1 MRKKGKVVFK
11 RYEQKQLMLIPPSYE
26 ELVPGN
32 HPVRVVNEVVERI
45 DISGLERSYK
55 GGGTSSYHP
64 RMLLKVVV
72 YAYLRNIYSSRKME
86 QALNE
91 NVHFMWLAG
100 GAKPDHNTISDFR
113 GKRLKGQLKEIFNQV
128 VVLLAEAGA
137 VSLKEVVLDGTKIE
151 ANANRYTFVWG
162 KAIKV
167 SRERIERQLRELWEY
182 VEKVY
187 QGEEQ
192 QPNEPDFAAIDP
204 EAVRRTIEEI
214 NEALREKEIDPKIKQ
229 KLNYAKKNWPQ
240 KLAEYDEKEKIL
252 AGRNSYSKTDKD
264 ATFMR
269 MKEDHMLNGQL
280 KPGYNVQASTE
291 KQYIINYTLGQTTTD
306 TTLLKDHV
314 GEHIHSYGSSPQT
327 LTADAGYGS
336 EENYGFLEDK
346 GITPFVKY
354 NYFDKEINDKK
365 PNTFH
370 ADNLIYNPTTDIY
383 TCPIGQPMRYIG
395 DKKRKTRTGYLQTH
409 RMYQALNCRGCP
421 MRGPCHRAEGNRIIQ
436 RSPNLVRYKQK
447 VKELLTS
454 DEGIVKRKQRWQVEA
469 VFGNIKQNKGFRRFN
484 LRGIDKATTEIG
496 LIAIA
501 HNLQRFSTNTG
512 H

>member
-1 MRKKGKVVFK
+1 MKEKKVVFK
-11 RYEQKQLMLIPPSYE
+11 RYVQEQMMLLPPSYE
-26 ELVPGN
+26 DMVPRN

-91 NVHFMWLAG
+91 NVHFMWLSG
-100 GAKPDHNTISDFR
+100 GAKPDHNTINDFR

-137 VSLKEVVLDGTKIE
+137 VTLKEVVLDGTKIE

-187 QGEEQ
+187 EDEEN
-192 QPNEPDFAAIDP
+192 QPNEPSFAAIDP
-204 EAVRRTIEEI
+204 EAVSRTIDEI
-214 NEALREKEIDPKIKQ
+214 NEALKEKEIDPKIKQ
-229 KLNYAKKNWPQ
+229 KLNYAKRNWPQ
-240 KLAEYDEKEKIL
+240 KLSEYDEKEKIL
-252 AGRNSYSKTDKD
+252 KGRNSYSKTDKD

-269 MKEDHMLNGQL
+269 MKEDHMRNGQL
-280 KPGYNVQASTE
+280 KPAYNVQASTE
-291 KQYIINYTLGQTTTD
+291 KQYIVNYTLEQTTTD
-306 TTLLKDHV
+306 TTTLKGHIN
-314 GEHIHSYGSSPQT
+314 EHIQSYGGPPES

-354 NYFDKEINDKK
+354 NYFDKEITDKK
-365 PNTFH
+365 PNTLH
-370 ADNLIYNPTTDIY
+370 ADNLAYDPDTDTY
-383 TCPIGQPMRYIG
+383 TCPIGQPMRYVG
-395 DKKRKTRTGYLQTH
+395 DKRRRTATGYLQTH
-409 RMYQALNCRGCP
+409 RMYQALNCEGCP
-421 MRGPCHRAEGNRIIQ
+421 MRGPCHKASGNRIIQ

-454 DEGIVKRKQRWQVEA
+454 DEGIEKRKQRWQVEA

-484 LRGIDKATTEIG
+484 LRGIDKASTEIG

-501 HNLQRFSTNTG
+501 HNLQKLSSTKN